1 MHAVGSPRRLKD
13 RGMSYLLQVKLR
25 ERWVTVLDVDARSHV
40 EAFGQ
45 AILRLPIE
53 HYDKP
58 VRLEQVELEQSPSE
72 EDRTPFTSGASAA
85 SLN

>member
-1 MHAVGSPRRLKD
+1 
-13 RGMSYLLQVKLR
+13 MSYLLQVKLQ

-58 VRLEQVELEQSPSE
+58 VRLEQVEPEQTVSRG
-72 EDRTPFTSGASAA
+72 DRSSSTSRAA
-85 SLN
+85 QAAVA